1 MSNRS
6 LIIHTMQDKKFTR
19 NKQEKIE
26 KIYDVFFDL
35 VLKRGYDKT
44 STNNVAEA
52 AGLSIGTVYRYFP
65 EGKKDII
72 RNYFEKSV
80 ETTMEIEDFKNLDP
94 NNIPSAFRGFISNLL
109 RNNYANK
116 GYNLAF
122 RSAILSD
129 KNLLDAHN
137 KRVFD
142 ISKGFV
148 KTLRNSNE
156 FFKSREEERLIRG
169 FVFIYNLSNTII
181 YHHIFFMKFFEKD
194 EDLIDYLSNLM
205 FFTIQTLSKM

>member
-1 MSNRS
+1 MSNCS
-6 LIIHTMQDKKFTR
+6 LIVFIMQEKKFTR
-19 NKQEKIE
+19 NKQEKID

-35 VLKRGYDKT
+35 VLKNGYDKT

-52 AGLSIGTVYRYFP
+52 SGLSIGTVYRYFP

-72 RNYFEKSV
+72 RKYFDKSV
-80 ETTMEIEDFKNLDP
+80 ETTMEIEDFKNLKP
-94 NNIPSAFRGFISNLL
+94 NDIPSAFRGFISNLL

-129 KNLLDAHN
+129 PDLLDAHN

-142 ISKGFV
+142 ISKDFV
-148 KTLRNSNE
+148 KILRKSNE
-156 FFKSREEERLIRG
+156 FFKSREEQRLIRG
-169 FVFIYNLSNTII
+169 FVFIYNLSNSII

-205 FFTIQTLSKM
+205 FFTIQSLSKM

>member
-1 MSNRS
+1 MSNCS
-6 LIIHTMQDKKFTR
+6 LIVHIMQEKKFTR
-19 NKQEKIE
+19 NKQEKID
-26 KIYDVFFDL
+26 KIFDIFFDL
-35 VLKRGYDKT
+35 VLKNGYDKT

-52 AGLSIGTVYRYFP
+52 SGLSIGTVYRYFP
-65 EGKKDII
+65 GGKKDII
-72 RNYFEKSV
+72 RKYFEKSV
-80 ETTMEIEDFKNLDP
+80 ETTMEIEDFKNLET

-129 KNLLDAHN
+129 LNLLDAHN

-148 KTLRNSNE
+148 KILRKSNE

-169 FVFIYNLSNTII
+169 FVFIYNLSNAIM

-194 EDLIDYLSNLM
+194 EDLIYYLSNLM
-205 FFTIQTLSKM
+205 SFTIRTLSKM

>member
-1 MSNRS
+1 MSNCS
-6 LIIHTMQDKKFTR
+6 LIVYIMQEKKFTR
-19 NKQEKIE
+19 NKQEKID
-26 KIYDVFFDL
+26 KIFDIFFDL
-35 VLKRGYDKT
+35 VLKKGYDKT

-72 RNYFEKSV
+72 KKYFEISV
-80 ETTMEIEDFKNLDP
+80 ETTMEIEDFKNLEP
-94 NNIPSAFRGFISNLL
+94 NDIPSAFRGFISNLL

-129 KNLLDAHN
+129 PNLLKAHN
-137 KRVFD
+137 KRVLD

-148 KTLRNSNE
+148 KILRKSNE
-156 FFKSREEERLIRG
+156 FFKSREEQRLIRG
-169 FVFIYNLSNTII
+169 FVFIYNLSNAII
-181 YHHIFFMKFFEKD
+181 YQHIFFMKFFEKD

>member
-1 MSNRS
+1 MSNCS
-6 LIIHTMQDKKFTR
+6 LIVHIMQEKKFTR
-19 NKQEKIE
+19 NKQEKID
-26 KIYDVFFDL
+26 KIFDIFFDL
-35 VLKRGYDKT
+35 VLKNGYDKT

-72 RNYFEKSV
+72 RKYFEKSV
-80 ETTMEIEDFKNLDP
+80 ETTMVIEDFKNLETND
-94 NNIPSAFRGFISNLL
+94 IPSAFRGFISNLL
-109 RNNYANK
+109 RNNYVNK

-129 KNLLDAHN
+129 PNLLEAHN

-148 KTLRNSNE
+148 KILRKSNE
-156 FFKSREEERLIRG
+156 FFKSSEEERLIRG
-169 FVFIYNLSNTII
+169 FVFIYNLSNAII
-181 YHHIFFMKFFEKD
+181 YHHIFFMKFFEQD

-205 FFTIQTLSKM
+205 FFTIQSLSKM

>member
-1 MSNRS
+1 
-6 LIIHTMQDKKFTR
+6 MQEKKFTR
-19 NKQEKIE
+19 NKQEKID
-26 KIYDVFFDL
+26 KIFDIFFDL
-35 VLKRGYDKT
+35 VLKKGYDKT

-72 RNYFEKSV
+72 KKYFEISV
-80 ETTMEIEDFKNLDP
+80 ETTMEIEDFKNLEP
-94 NNIPSAFRGFISNLL
+94 NDIPSAFRGFISNLL

-129 KNLLDAHN
+129 PNLLKAHN
-137 KRVFD
+137 KRVLD

-148 KTLRNSNE
+148 KILRKSNE
-156 FFKSREEERLIRG
+156 FFKSREEQRLIRG
-169 FVFIYNLSNTII
+169 FVFIYNLSNAII
-181 YHHIFFMKFFEKD
+181 YQHIFFMKFFEKD

>member
-1 MSNRS
+1 MSNSS
-6 LIIHTMQDKKFTR
+6 LIVYIMQEKKFTR
-19 NKQEKIE
+19 NKQEKID
-26 KIYDVFFDL
+26 KIFDIFFDL
-35 VLKRGYDKT
+35 VLKKGYDKT

-72 RNYFEKSV
+72 KKYFEISV
-80 ETTMEIEDFKNLDP
+80 ETTMEIEDFKNLETND
-94 NNIPSAFRGFISNLL
+94 IPSAFRGFISNLL

-129 KNLLDAHN
+129 PKLLKAHN

-148 KTLRNSNE
+148 KILRKSNE
-156 FFKSREEERLIRG
+156 FFKSREEQRLIRG
-169 FVFIYNLSNTII
+169 FVFIYNLSNAII
-181 YHHIFFMKFFEKD
+181 YQHIFFMKFFDKD

-205 FFTIQTLSKM
+205 FFTIQALSKM

>member
-1 MSNRS
+1 
-6 LIIHTMQDKKFTR
+6 MQEKKFTR
-19 NKQEKIE
+19 NKQEKID
-26 KIYDVFFDL
+26 KIFDIFFDL
-35 VLKRGYDKT
+35 VLKNGYDKT

-52 AGLSIGTVYRYFP
+52 SGLSIGTVYRYFP

-72 RNYFEKSV
+72 RKYFEKSV
-80 ETTMEIEDFKNLDP
+80 ETTMEIEDFKNLETND
-94 NNIPSAFRGFISNLL
+94 IPSAFRGFISNLL

-129 KNLLDAHN
+129 PKLLEAHN

-148 KTLRNSNE
+148 KILRKSNE
-156 FFKSREEERLIRG
+156 FFKSREEQRLIRG
-169 FVFIYNLSNTII
+169 FVFIYNLSNAII
-181 YHHIFFMKFFEKD
+181 YQHIFFMKFFDKD

-205 FFTIQTLSKM
+205 LFTIQTLSKM

>member
-1 MSNRS
+1 MSNCS
-6 LIIHTMQDKKFTR
+6 LIIHIMQEKKFIR
-19 NKQEKIE
+19 NKQEKID
-26 KIYDVFFDL
+26 KIYDIFFDL
-35 VLKRGYDKT
+35 VLKNGYDKT
-44 STNNVAEA
+44 STNNVSEA
-52 AGLSIGTVYRYFP
+52 SGLSIGTVYRYFP

-72 RNYFEKSV
+72 RKYFEKSV
-80 ETTMEIEDFKNLDP
+80 ETTMVIDDFKNLKTDD
-94 NNIPSAFRGFISNLL
+94 IPSAFRGFISNLL

-129 KNLLDAHN
+129 PDLLDAHN

-142 ISKGFV
+142 ISKDFV
-148 KTLRNSNE
+148 KVLMKSNE
-156 FFKSREEERLIRG
+156 FFKSREEQRLIRG
-169 FVFIYNLSNTII
+169 FVFIYNLSNSII

>member
-72 RNYFEKSV
+72 RKYFEKSV

-109 RNNYANK
+109 RNNYASK
-116 GYNLAF
+116 GYSLAF

-129 KNLLDAHN
+129 HNLLDAHN

-142 ISKGFV
+142 ISKGFA
-148 KTLRNSNE
+148 KTLMKSNE

-169 FVFIYNLSNTII
+169 FIFIYNLSNAII

>member
-1 MSNRS
+1 MSNYS
-6 LIIHTMQDKKFTR
+6 LIVHIMQEKKFTR
-19 NKQEKIE
+19 NKQEKID
-26 KIYDVFFDL
+26 KIFDIFFDL
-35 VLKRGYDKT
+35 VLKNGYDKT

-72 RNYFEKSV
+72 RKYFEKSV
-80 ETTMEIEDFKNLDP
+80 ETTMVIEDFKNLET

-109 RNNYANK
+109 KNSNANK

-129 KNLLDAHN
+129 PNLLDAHN

-142 ISKGFV
+142 ISKDFV
-148 KTLRNSNE
+148 KILRKSNE
-156 FFKSREEERLIRG
+156 FFKSREEQRLIRG
-169 FVFIYNLSNTII
+169 FVFIYNLSNAII

>member
-1 MSNRS
+1 MSDCS
-6 LIIHTMQDKKFTR
+6 LIIHIMQEKKFTR
-19 NKQEKIE
+19 NKQEKID
-26 KIYDVFFDL
+26 KIFDIFFDL
-35 VLKRGYDKT
+35 VLKNGYNKT
-44 STNNVAEA
+44 STNSVAEA
-52 AGLSIGTVYRYFP
+52 SGLSIGTVYRYFP

-72 RNYFEKSV
+72 RKYFEKSV
-80 ETTMEIEDFKNLDP
+80 ETTMEIEDFKNLETND
-94 NNIPSAFRGFISNLL
+94 IPSAFRGFISNLV

-129 KNLLDAHN
+129 PNLLNDHN

-148 KTLRNSNE
+148 KILRKSNE
-156 FFKSREEERLIRG
+156 FFKSREELRLIRG
-169 FVFIYNLSNTII
+169 FVFIYNLSNAII
-181 YHHIFFMKFFEKD
+181 YHHIFLMKFFEKD

>member
-1 MSNRS
+1 MSNCS
-6 LIIHTMQDKKFTR
+6 LIVHIMQEKKFTR
-19 NKQEKIE
+19 NKQEKID
-26 KIYDVFFDL
+26 KIFDIFFDL
-35 VLKRGYDKT
+35 VLKNGYDKT

-52 AGLSIGTVYRYFP
+52 SGLSIGTVYRYFP

-72 RNYFEKSV
+72 RKYFEKSV
-80 ETTMEIEDFKNLDP
+80 ETTMEIEDFKNLET

-109 RNNYANK
+109 RNHYANK

-129 KNLLDAHN
+129 PNLLDVHN
-137 KRVFD
+137 KRVYD

-148 KTLRNSNE
+148 KILRKSNE
-156 FFKSREEERLIRG
+156 FFKSREELRLIRG
-169 FVFIYNLSNTII
+169 FVFIYNLSNAII
-181 YHHIFFMKFFEKD
+181 YHHIFLMKFFEKD

>member
-1 MSNRS
+1 MSNCS
-6 LIIHTMQDKKFTR
+6 LIVHIMQEKKFTR
-19 NKQEKIE
+19 NKQEKID
-26 KIYDVFFDL
+26 KIFDIFFDL
-35 VLKRGYDKT
+35 VLKNGYDKT

-52 AGLSIGTVYRYFP
+52 SGLRIGTVYRYFP

-72 RNYFEKSV
+72 RKYFEKSV
-80 ETTMEIEDFKNLDP
+80 ETTMEIEDFKNLETD
-94 NNIPSAFRGFISNLL
+94 NIPSAFRGFISNLL

-129 KNLLDAHN
+129 PNLLDVHN
-137 KRVFD
+137 KRVYD

-148 KTLRNSNE
+148 KILRKSNE
-156 FFKSREEERLIRG
+156 FFKSRDEQRLTRG
-169 FVFIYNLSNTII
+169 FVFIYNLSNAII
-181 YHHIFFMKFFEKD
+181 YHHIFLMKFFEKD